1 MLICPKC
8 GQKLNKINNTYKCIN
23 NHSYDIA
30 KDGYVNLLLSRSHAG
45 DCKEMVNARY
55 AFLNNGYYYPL
66 ANKICEI
73 LSSYIDNDDYILD
86 CGCGTGYYDGI
97 IRKQYPNILG
107 CDISKDA
114 IIKACKNN
122 KGLLYFVANGISIP
136 LPNNSIS
143 CILNIFS
150 PTFADEA
157 ARLLNDD
164 GIMII
169 VAPGANHLIELKK
182 EIYDDA
188 YKNDELAPSFNE
200 FDLIDTTSVCTTKSI
215 PNKDLI
221 NITKM
226 TPYFYK
232 TNHEGLN
239 NLLSIEALDLTIE
252 FKIYIYKKNKLL

>member
-8 GQKLNKINNTYKCIN
+8 GQKLNKVDNTYRCNN
-23 NHSYDIA
+23 NHSYDIS

-45 DCKEMVNARY
+45 DCKEMVEARNV
-55 AFLNNGYYYPL
+55 FLNNGYYYPL
-66 ANKICEI
+66 ANKIKEI
-73 LSSYIDNDDYILD
+73 LSLYIGKDDYILD
-86 CGCGTGYYDGI
+86 CGCGTGYYDNVI
-97 IRKQYPNILG
+97 KQDYPNIIG

-114 IIKACKNN
+114 IVKACKNN
-122 KGLLYFVANGISIP
+122 KDLAYFVANGISIP
-136 LPNNSIS
+136 LASKSVS

-150 PTFADEA
+150 PTFAKENY
-157 ARLLNDD
+157 RLLKDD

-182 EIYDDA
+182 AIYDDA
-188 YKNDELAPSFNE
+188 YKNDAASPSFSE
-200 FDLIDTTSVCTTKSI
+200 FDLINTASVSTTELI
-215 PNKDLI
+215 PNEDLI

-232 TNHEGLN
+232 SNHEGLN
-239 NLLSIEALDLTIE
+239 NLLSIKELKITIE